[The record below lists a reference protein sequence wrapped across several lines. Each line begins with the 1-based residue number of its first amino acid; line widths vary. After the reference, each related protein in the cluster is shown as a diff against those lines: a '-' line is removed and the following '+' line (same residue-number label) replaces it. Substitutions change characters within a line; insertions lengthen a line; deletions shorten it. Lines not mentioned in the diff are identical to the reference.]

1 MKNIH
6 LTRNMVGLTGT
17 HAGISARRMVT
28 YPENNAIAISQGYMA
43 EITRNKCDSRKKHD
57 GFTSTKCE

>member
-1 MKNIH
+1 
-6 LTRNMVGLTGT
+6 MVGLTGT